1 MSHVGTGTDPDH
13 DFIIERNIM
22 VLTVIIF
29 VVLGLG
35 LLWWGLSAGLLASKA
50 NKAEVFSGP
59 LGFFVNVIVILIG
72 GGILMLII
80 F

>member
-1 MSHVGTGTDPDH
+1 M
-13 DFIIERNIM
+13 I
-22 VLTVIIF
+22 LTVIIF

-35 LLWWGLSAGLLASKA
+35 LLWWGLSTGLLASKA
-50 NKAEVFSGP
+50 NKAEIFSGP
-59 LGFFVNVIVILIG
+59 LGFFVNFIVILIG

>member
-1 MSHVGTGTDPDH
+1 
-13 DFIIERNIM
+13 M

-35 LLWWGLSAGLLASKA
+35 LSWWGLSAGLLASKA
-50 NKAEVFSGP
+50 NKAEIFSGP
-59 LGFFVNVIVILIG
+59 LGLFVNVIVMVIG
-72 GGILMLII
+72 VGILFLLI

>member
-1 MSHVGTGTDPDH
+1 MSHVGTSTDPDH
-13 DFIIERNIM
+13 DFIIERNTMI
-22 VLTVIIF
+22 LTVIIF

-35 LLWWGLSAGLLASKA
+35 LLWWGLSTGLLASKA
-50 NKAEVFSGP
+50 NKAEIFSGP
-59 LGFFVNVIVILIG
+59 VGFFVNVIVILIG

>member
-1 MSHVGTGTDPDH
+1 
-13 DFIIERNIM
+13 M

-50 NKAEVFSGP
+50 NKAEIFSGP
-59 LGFFVNVIVILIG
+59 LGFFVNFIVILIG

>member
-1 MSHVGTGTDPDH
+1 
-13 DFIIERNIM
+13 M
-22 VLTVIIF
+22 VLTIITF
-29 VVLGLG
+29 AVLGLG

-50 NKAEVFSGP
+50 NKAELFSGP
-59 LGFFVNVIVILIG
+59 LGLFVNVIVIVIG